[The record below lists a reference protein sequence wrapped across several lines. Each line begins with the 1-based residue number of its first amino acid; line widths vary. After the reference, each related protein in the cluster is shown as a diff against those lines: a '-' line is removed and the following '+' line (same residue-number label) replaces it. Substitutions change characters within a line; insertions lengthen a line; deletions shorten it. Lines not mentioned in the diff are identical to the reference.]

1 MPIVGDSLGSSF
13 NPVPHSSVR
22 NQAFHDESALQG
34 INYKTRATNSKTCFS
49 ADRPR
54 SHLEGGP
61 PARPALSVQAARRSS
76 FFQVHQQIYLSL
88 YDKKQTEQLAQHT
101 VSGKY
106 VVVPSVSGRG
116 LDTDLSLKTIGFSP
130 TSLVD
135 IHKFNAMVDQIARQ
149 NRDSKLVFVAG
160 ADAQDQMRAVFLIGC
175 HLMIAKG
182 FDAEGAFQVFEKF
195 DDLFVIEDG
204 RTVCMMDCWRCFHHA
219 VVIGWIDFGEHF
231 DMNGPNEG
239 AIDIEQFMHYSRF
252 VLKAPR
258 VHAAT
263 AIK

>member
-1 MPIVGDSLGSSF
+1 MKFCSVRSTLARSLRPRLNFCASEYRTFHRRDSQPGVHGMARGCRMPIAGDSLGCSF
-13 NPVPHSSVR
+13 NSVPSSV
-22 NQAFHDESALQG
+22 QAFHDESALQG
-34 INYKTRATNSKTCFS
+34 INYKTSSCNKFKNMLLS
-49 ADRPR
+49 R
-54 SHLEGGP
+54 STSVP
-61 PARPALSVQAARRSS
+61 FRRCPSVRPALYVPTARRSS

-182 FDAEGAFQVFEKF
+182 FDAEGAFHM
-195 DDLFVIEDG
+195 
-204 RTVCMMDCWRCFHHA
+204 R
-219 VVIGWIDFGEHF
+219 
-231 DMNGPNEG
+231 
-239 AIDIEQFMHYSRF
+239 
-252 VLKAPR
+252 
-258 VHAAT
+258 
-263 AIK
+263 